1 MQATVC
7 LPNYL
12 RLADNAMYCPV
23 GFVDSEGISGEIHE
37 VVWRTIVFAD
47 QGAFQHTETPG
58 DDLKMTQ
65 TREGKLAS
73 YFLTDR
79 GSLPWQWQHIRST
92 GPGLATA

>member
-1 MQATVC
+1 MKW
-7 LPNYL
+7 N
-12 RLADNAMYCPV
+12 
-23 GFVDSEGISGEIHE
+23 GELLLLLIKGHFN
-37 VVWRTIVFAD
+37 TLK
-47 QGAFQHTETPG
+47 HLG
-58 DDLKMTQ
+58 DDLKMMQ